1 MHCRTE
7 CFFSE
12 DQHETFEFC
21 TQWNKGLIMAA
32 RGLVHGAISANAL
45 HLCVD
50 MQRLFAPDGPWAVP
64 WAAKVL
70 PAIEELT
77 ARHAART
84 LFTRFIPA
92 VRAGEAPGM
101 WAKYYTRWASVTLEN
116 IDPHLVEL
124 LPSLA
129 RFVPPA
135 RVLDKKVYSPWVD
148 GQLDAML
155 RGSDVNTIVITGG
168 ETDVCVLATVL
179 GAMDRGYRVV
189 LVADAICSSA
199 DNTHDALMELYNN
212 RFSEQVESVSM
223 EEVLANWP
231 E

>member
-1 MHCRTE
+1 
-7 CFFSE
+7 
-12 DQHETFEFC
+12 
-21 TQWNKGLIMAA
+21 
-32 RGLVHGAISANAL
+32 
-45 HLCVD
+45 
-50 MQRLFAPDGPWAVP
+50 
-64 WAAKVL
+64 
-70 PAIEELT
+70 
-77 ARHAART
+77 
-84 LFTRFIPA
+84 
-92 VRAGEAPGM
+92 M